1 MSILQVT
8 STTDALVA
16 ELRAQILGGQ
26 LRPGEAIPEIAL
38 AQQYGVARPTVRAA
52 LQTLVTRGLLVREH
66 GRSARVP
73 VLSVADVDDLY
84 FMRTP
89 LELLAV
95 TTLAERGIDDAA
107 AERMLARLAAMGP
120 QASWAERVQAHTE
133 FHIALVDA
141 VGSPRLS
148 RLYAVVHEEMQ
159 LCLAQLQS
167 SYPGPTALL
176 DEHRQ
181 LLDAVRSGEPEQART
196 EMVDHMRRA
205 RDAFA
210 ATR

>member
-1 MSILQVT
+1 MSALQVT

-16 ELRAQILGGQ
+16 ELRGQILGGQ
-26 LRPGEAIPEIAL
+26 LRPGEPIPEIAL
-38 AQQYGVARPTVRAA
+38 AQRYEVARPTVRAA
-52 LQTLVTRGLLVREH
+52 LQTLVNRGLLVREH

-89 LELLAV
+89 LELLTV
-95 TTLAERGIDDAA
+95 STLAERGIDAMAA
-107 AERMLARLAAMGP
+107 DRMLARLAAMGP
-120 QASWAERVQAHTE
+120 QASWAQRVQAHTD

-167 SYPGPTALL
+167 TYPAPTALI

-181 LLDAVRSGEPEQART
+181 LLAAIRSGDPEVART
-196 EMVDHMRRA
+196 EMLAHMRRA

-210 ATR
+210 ATH

>member
-1 MSILQVT
+1 VSILQVT